1 MLVRIVRAEPIAAQ
15 VAEVCVA
22 LVASHMIAALRL
34 RSGGVAVGA
43 GRSVLCD
50 VVVGRLF
57 FGGELGGITR
67 VAALERA
74 VPGLVAY
81 TTESEAAL
89 GVFADGEAIVRVV
102 CYVGVL
108 VLRGLCV

>member
-1 MLVRIVRAEPIAAQ
+1 MCI
-15 VAEVCVA
+15 A

-34 RSGGVAVGA
+34 RSCGVAVRA

-50 VVVGRLF
+50 VVVGRFF
-57 FGGELGGITR
+57 FGGELCGIAR
-67 VAALERA
+67 MAALEGA
-74 VPGLVAY
+74 VPGLVAD
-81 TTESEAAL
+81 TTEREAAL